1 MIAMNE
7 PKNKK
12 ALLDAISEAVS
23 EYSYENDDKD
33 FTFQVKVF
41 CDEDGWSGA
50 TENK

>member
-1 MIAMNE
+1 MNE

-12 ALLDAISEAVS
+12 ALLDAITEAVS

-33 FTFQVKVF
+33 FALQVKVF